1 MKIIQVIFL
10 LSLLN
15 IAFIKSDKDYCDES
29 KIKDND
35 YSVDKCK
42 DAKKGDGYCCYYERP
57 SLTKDKKG
65 CAPLSKY
72 EYDHIDALVKY
83 YQAFGGDKGETEDK
97 DALLDCKSQSLQ
109 FSLIIL
115 ILLFL

>member
-1 MKIIQVIFL
+1 MKIVLVIFL

-15 IAFIKSDKDYCDES
+15 IVFVKSYDNYCDET
-29 KIKDND
+29 KIKEDD

-57 SLTKDKKG
+57 AMTEYKKG
-65 CAPLSKY
+65 CTSLSKY
-72 EYDHIDALVKY
+72 DYEHVDVLVKY
-83 YQAFGGDKGETEDK
+83 YQTFGGDKGETEDK

-115 ILLFL
+115 LLLFL